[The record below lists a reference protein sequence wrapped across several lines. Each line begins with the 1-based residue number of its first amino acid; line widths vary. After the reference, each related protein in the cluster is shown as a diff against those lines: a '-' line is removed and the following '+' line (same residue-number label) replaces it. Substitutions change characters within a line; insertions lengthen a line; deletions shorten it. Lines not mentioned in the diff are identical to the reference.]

1 MGNNTLLTFNVRN
14 VAQNIDIINEL
25 HESFHDLAE
34 SMVRFIVSDF
44 RFNDYVYTVSDGD
57 GVIMSASTEDISQMI
72 IDFLTETVKPLT
84 AFDINQ
90 VGTSTHK
97 DEFVAVDSLA
107 DGKPDLCEMICE
119 EICKSDD

>member
-90 VGTSTHK
+90 VGTSDHK
-97 DEFVAVDSLA
+97 EEFVAVDSLV

-119 EICKSDD
+119 EICQSDD

>member
-1 MGNNTLLTFNVRN
+1 MENNSLLTFNVRN

-44 RFNDYVYTVSDGD
+44 RFNDYVYTVSDGN

-90 VGTSTHK
+90 VGTSTNK
-97 DEFVAVDSLA
+97 EEFVAVDSLA

-119 EICKSDD
+119 EICQSDD

>member
-1 MGNNTLLTFNVRN
+1 MGNNSLLTFNVRKL
-14 VAQNIDIINEL
+14 AQNIDIINEL

-90 VGTSTHK
+90 VGTSDHK
-97 DEFVAVDSLA
+97 EEFVAVDSLT

-119 EICKSDD
+119 EICQSDD